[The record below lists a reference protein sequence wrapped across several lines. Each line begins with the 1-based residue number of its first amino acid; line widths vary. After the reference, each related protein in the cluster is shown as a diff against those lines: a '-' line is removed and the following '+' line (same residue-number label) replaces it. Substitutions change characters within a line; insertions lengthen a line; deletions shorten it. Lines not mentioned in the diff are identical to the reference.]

1 MNEFSL
7 IQQLVIWVPPVLFAV
22 TLHEVAH
29 GWVARGLGDR
39 TAEMSGR
46 LSLNPL
52 RHIDPIGTV
61 LLPGL
66 LFMMGGFIFG
76 WAKPVPVIWS
86 NLKHPRRDMA
96 LVALA
101 GPFANLLMLL
111 GWIGAAKLGQAMGGE
126 MEFFSKPLIYMGFA
140 GIIINTGLMVLN
152 LLPLPPLDGSRV
164 VSALLP
170 WPLARWYGQLEP
182 YGLLILMLLLISGLL
197 SKLFGPALT
206 VVEQFTRYIL
216 GV

>member
-61 LLPGL
+61 LLPSL
-66 LFMMGGFIFG
+66 LFFMGGFIFG

-170 WPLARWYGQLEP
+170 GPLARWYSQLEP